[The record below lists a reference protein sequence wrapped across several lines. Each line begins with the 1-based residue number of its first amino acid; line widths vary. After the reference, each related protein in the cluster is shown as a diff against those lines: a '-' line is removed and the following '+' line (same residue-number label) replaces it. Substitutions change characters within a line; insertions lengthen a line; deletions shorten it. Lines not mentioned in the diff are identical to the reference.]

1 MIPQIHAEMSAK
13 RFGGVAGDYVDIH
26 ILIDSTKA
34 SFPDNRH
41 RAITHNSWFTT
52 TILPLVFGQQRLNSE
67 GKAYN
72 VKDVG
77 EWHVLEDFRGR
88 FLPSVQDYLSSMR
101 LEPWMDNGIGMPP
114 SRRVVPSDSVPS
126 DGVPIGSVPTGVP
139 EPPATALD
147 EEHSHGEHLRGE
159 HSRMARE
166 LLQMAAELKRKLGW
180 GISDQ
185 KARYRLQHSISVL
198 EEAGGLLL
206 FDPEGQGQI
215 QTRVKD

>member
-26 ILIDSTKA
+26 ILLDSTKA

-114 SRRVVPSDSVPS
+114 SRRVVPSDSVP
-126 DGVPIGSVPTGVP
+126 
-139 EPPATALD
+139 ELPATALD
-147 EEHSHGEHLRGE
+147 GGDSRGEHSHGE

-206 FDPEGQGQI
+206 FDPESQI

>member
-26 ILIDSTKA
+26 ILLDSTKA

-114 SRRVVPSDSVPS
+114 SRRVVPSDSVP
-126 DGVPIGSVPTGVP
+126 
-139 EPPATALD
+139 ELLATALD
-147 EEHSHGEHLRGE
+147 GEHSHGEHSHGE

-206 FDPEGQGQI
+206 FDPESQI

>member
-26 ILIDSTKA
+26 ILLDSTKA

-114 SRRVVPSDSVPS
+114 SRRVVPSDSVP
-126 DGVPIGSVPTGVP
+126 
-139 EPPATALD
+139 ELPATALD
-147 EEHSHGEHLRGE
+147 GEHSHGEHSHGE

-206 FDPEGQGQI
+206 FDPESQI

>member
-114 SRRVVPSDSVPS
+114 SRRVVPA
-126 DGVPIGSVPTGVP
+126 DGVPAAVPTDSVQSGVP
-139 EPPATALD
+139 EPPTTALD
-147 EEHSHGEHLRGE
+147 GEHSRGE
-159 HSRMARE
+159 HSRMAKE